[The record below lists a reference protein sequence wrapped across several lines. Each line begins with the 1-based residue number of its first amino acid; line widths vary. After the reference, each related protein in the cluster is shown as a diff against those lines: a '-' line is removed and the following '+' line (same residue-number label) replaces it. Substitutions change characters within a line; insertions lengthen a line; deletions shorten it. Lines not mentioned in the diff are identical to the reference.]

1 MKKFSDEMIIEML
14 KAVDDP
20 TYKGHLGF
28 DPTDQELDTMIPA
41 LLKEVLM
48 ARRAIKASRDFCTGK
63 IAMGELEK
71 SLLVYEATVNWNSL
85 MNGENI

>member
-20 TYKGHLGF
+20 AYAIQVVE
-28 DPTDQELDTMIPA
+28 PTDAELNAMIPA
-41 LLKEVLM
+41 MLKEVLI
-48 ARRAIKASRDFCTGK
+48 ARRVIKASRDFCTGK
-63 IAMGELEK
+63 IAMGDLEK
-71 SLLVYEATVNWNSL
+71 SLLVYEATVDWNKF